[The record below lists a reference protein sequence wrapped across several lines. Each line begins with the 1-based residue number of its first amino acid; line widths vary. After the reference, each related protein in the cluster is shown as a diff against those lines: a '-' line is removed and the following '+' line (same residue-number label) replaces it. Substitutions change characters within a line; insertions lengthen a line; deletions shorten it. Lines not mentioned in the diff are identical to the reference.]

1 MKKDI
6 SVYELNRIQRYMMQM
21 RPVLKKDALF
31 SDGTSD
37 YRKPAEP
44 KAGEKTEILFRTG
57 KNNVDIVWL
66 CSAEDKRFQMKKK
79 ESDKT
84 FDYYTIEITLEDQ
97 PFYYYFEVAS
107 GLLHVFYDRYGVSKE
122 KRKQYLFCI
131 NPGFST
137 PEWAKG
143 AVMYQILVD
152 RFYNGDPTNDV
163 LSGEYYYIQS
173 QSRKIENW
181 SDYPSA
187 LSVGEFYGGD
197 LEGVR
202 QKLDYLQNLGV
213 EVIYFNPLFVSPS
226 NHKYDIQDY
235 DYIDPHYGK
244 IVKDGGRLLPE
255 DSKDNSKAAR
265 YVTRVTEK
273 ANLEASNKLFAEL
286 VEEIHARGMKVIM
299 DGVFNH
305 CGSFN
310 KWMDREKI
318 YHANGAYKDG
328 AFLSEES
335 PYKDFFRFKDE
346 DAWPDNASYEGWW
359 DYDTLPK
366 LNYEGSK
373 ELYDYILRIGAKWV
387 SPPYNA
393 DGWRL
398 DVAADLG
405 HSPEVNHQFWKDFR
419 KAVKAAN
426 PNAIILA
433 EHYGDPKAWLA
444 DGDQWDT
451 VMNYDAFME
460 PLTWFLTGMEK
471 HSDGYIPEKKGR
483 IEDFEGA
490 MRHFAASF
498 QTPQLQCAMNELS
511 NHDHSR
517 FLTRT
522 NGMVGRAA
530 DLGPEAAER
539 GVHYGIFRE
548 AVVVQMTWPGAPTIY
563 YGDETGLCGFTD
575 PDNRRAY
582 PWGREDV
589 VMVDFHRDMIR
600 IHKENEALRTGS
612 VKFLQGE
619 QDVLSYG
626 RFNRKEQFVVILN
639 NSAGKK
645 TLIQDVTGIGIPK
658 AALLKRL
665 IITTETGYSLMPEEY
680 RVKDGK
686 MEISMMPY
694 SAVVLQCEK

>member
-1 MKKDI
+1 M
-6 SVYELNRIQRYMMQM
+6 
-21 RPVLKKDALF
+21 
-31 SDGTSD
+31 
-37 YRKPAEP
+37 
-44 KAGEKTEILFRTG
+44 
-57 KNNVDIVWL
+57 
-66 CSAEDKRFQMKKK
+66 
-79 ESDKT
+79 
-84 FDYYTIEITLEDQ
+84 
-97 PFYYYFEVAS
+97 
-107 GLLHVFYDRYGVSKE
+107 
-122 KRKQYLFCI
+122 
-131 NPGFST
+131 
-137 PEWAKG
+137 
-143 AVMYQILVD
+143 
-152 RFYNGDPTNDV
+152 
-163 LSGEYYYIQS
+163 
-173 QSRKIENW
+173 
-181 SDYPSA
+181 
-187 LSVGEFYGGD
+187 
-197 LEGVR
+197 
-202 QKLDYLQNLGV
+202 
-213 EVIYFNPLFVSPS
+213 
-226 NHKYDIQDY
+226 
-235 DYIDPHYGK
+235 
-244 IVKDGGRLLPE
+244 PE

-639 NSAGKK
+639 NSAEKK